1 MTGSK
6 PGLSKLNSY
15 LREMETRFKSK
26 NPILNISSKKEIA
39 LLSFFPM
46 AWINKDTRKH
56 AYFILNAASGT
67 NIDFQIQSWLREN
80 KFYRGKGRPVSDEGW
95 STVQCL
101 LHSSVNKWT
110 QPRLSRPAGCHKWT
124 GCVDTGQ
131 GTTNLGNWVPLTRQ
145 DVQVGNPIILGAGP
159 VWVCIL
165 AQSLISCHIGKLNTV
180 NLNFLISEFRIMR
193 TLWSVAVCR
202 TERGLCSSDKLKRQ
216 GYNSSLRSPNNILIW
231 SHWETWG
238 RLLTHTIGS

>member
-1 MTGSK
+1 
-6 PGLSKLNSY
+6 
-15 LREMETRFKSK
+15 METGFKSK
-26 NPILNISSKKEIA
+26 NPILNTSSKKEIA

-67 NIDFQIQSWLREN
+67 NIDLQIQSWLREN

-95 STVQCL
+95 SKFSASCIPLWINGHNQDF
-101 LHSSVNKWT
+101 
-110 QPRLSRPAGCHKWT
+110 SRPAGCHKWT

-131 GTTNLGNWVPLTRQ
+131 GTTNLGNWVPLTQQ
-145 DVQVGNPIILGAGP
+145 DVQGGNPIILGAGP

-180 NLNFLISEFRIMR
+180 NFNFLISEFRIIR

-216 GYNSSLRSPNNILIW
+216 GCNSCLRSPNNILIW
-231 SHWETWG
+231 SHWDLGKTSDPHIWKLICV
-238 RLLTHTIGS
+238 LLDI